1 MFELIPCVDIQK
13 GRAVRLFEGDPERET
28 VYFDRPL
35 EAAQHW
41 AGLGAAWLHL
51 VDLDA
56 ATGRGTN
63 REVIAEIA
71 REVSCKI
78 EVGGGVRDV
87 ETAQAWLGLVD
98 RVVIGTAAVTQ
109 PEMLDALLDEFG
121 SERVV
126 VSIDAKDGRVAVR
139 GWGETSGVGALELAQ
154 RVAAQGVTQVI
165 YTDISRDGTLRGVDP
180 EPVKEMREA
189 FPHTL
194 LAGGG
199 VAADEDL
206 EIYERLGLEGA
217 IVGRALYEG
226 TIRYPRTA

>member
-28 VYFDRPL
+28 VYFKKPL

-41 AGLGAAWLHL
+41 AGLKAAWLHL

-56 ATGRGTN
+56 ATGRGNN

-71 REVSCKI
+71 REVACKV

-87 ETAQAWLGLVD
+87 EAARAWLELVD

-109 PEMLDALLDEFG
+109 PEMVNALLDEFG
-121 SERVV
+121 PSRIV

-154 RVAAQGVTQVI
+154 RVESQGVTQVI

-180 EPVKEMREA
+180 EPVREMREA